1 LSTRWTWPNG
11 AALALTLVVN
21 VEEGSEYSIAD
32 GDPIPEP
39 VDELGVTLKKPVRMH
54 GNESNY
60 RYGIEEGA
68 ERILGLLGE
77 YGVPATWTAAAVA
90 LERAPKLAAAIRTR
104 SDEVCAHGWR
114 WVHQFRMSEADE
126 RAFIRKAADSIEAST
141 GQRPA
146 GWLSRYLHT
155 PHTRRLLQEEGYT
168 YHMDDY
174 SADTP
179 FWAPVE
185 GSTRPMLVLPYALD
199 SNDMK
204 MWVSP
209 AYTPDMWLK
218 YACDSFDWL
227 LQEGRSGCYA
237 DRPRMMSLGLHLR
250 IVGRPGRVWALQ
262 KFLEHAGRAQGVWVT
277 TRRAVAEH
285 YAQHEPPPGAVL
297 APAPVPAV
305 APSASS

>member
-1 LSTRWTWPNG
+1 LITGRPAWSWPGG
-11 AALALTLVVN
+11 AKLALTVVVN
-21 VEEGSEYSIAD
+21 VEEGSEYSLAD
-32 GDPIPEP
+32 GDPLPEP
-39 VDELGVTLKKPVRMH
+39 VDELGVVVKKPVRMH

-68 ERILGLLGE
+68 ERILALLHE
-77 YGVPATWTAAAVA
+77 HGVAATWTAAAVA
-90 LERAPKLAAAIRTR
+90 LERAPKLAAAIRERTKTVG
-104 SDEVCAHGWR
+104 DEVCAHGWR
-114 WVHQFRMSEADE
+114 WVHQFRMNEADE

-155 PHTRRLLQEEGYT
+155 GHTRRLLQEEGFR

-185 GSTRPMLVLPYALD
+185 GSAQPMLVLPYALD

-204 MWVSP
+204 MWLAP
-209 AYTPDMWLK
+209 AYTPAMWLQ

-227 LQEGRSGCYA
+227 LAEGHSACYA

-250 IVGRPGRVWALQ
+250 IIGRPGRIGALRR
-262 KFLEHAGRAQGVWVT
+262 FFEHVQGAGVAGGVWIT

-285 YAQHEPPPGAVL
+285 YAANVPMPGQAQ
-297 APAPVPAV
+297 P
-305 APSASS
+305 